1 METVRT
7 LLESTKQDLE
17 MKLWWAEEHNK
28 EPQHLE
34 EIPTLKQKIT
44 DIDEALLRLF
54 SVVGRSEPCGLFHS
68 TDWNGKCF
76 KCGEQ
81 VFVREPK

>member
-1 METVRT
+1 
-7 LLESTKQDLE
+7 
-17 MKLWWAEEHNK
+17 MK
-28 EPQHLE
+28 E
-34 EIPTLKQKIT
+34 EIEKMYVQAL
-44 DIDEALLRLF
+44 IDDLPPNVFADQVLRLF
-54 SVVGRSEPCGLFHS
+54 SVVGRSEPCDFFHS